1 MIISRI
7 SALASDAIVWI
18 YNLVRRLPFVHYD
31 HIGLVANS
39 CIKPLLEGKEDGISD
54 QAYQWINYIKT
65 FYTGYFD
72 PGRNRWI
79 EPSIIAEQQHTN
91 CAVST

>member
-72 PGRNRWI
+72 PGHNRWI
-79 EPSIIAEQQHTN
+79 EPRFHPKF
-91 CAVST
+91 